1 MFQLRINVQIW
12 SILLKKYSSWMRV
25 TVGVITILTKFIYS
39 FICLFISSTVRSDF
53 EILDNLIMYLH

>member
-39 FICLFISSTVRSDF
+39 FICLFISSTIRSDF